1 MTLDPSALPDGL
13 PRDDEDLVFKEP
25 WEAEVF
31 ALAVRLQEQGLFTW
45 AEWAETLGD
54 VILQAQAAGDPDL
67 GDTYYQHW
75 TTALERILDRTTM
88 LAPED
93 VEHRT
98 DRWRRAYLAT
108 PHGHPVELSAAPE

>member
-1 MTLDPSALPDGL
+1 MMLDSDALPDGL
-13 PRDDEDLVFKEP
+13 PRDHEGPVFKEP

-45 AEWAETLGD
+45 EEWAQTLGD
-54 VILQAQAAGDPDL
+54 VIVQAQAAGDPDL

-75 TTALERILDRTTM
+75 TAALERILDRTTT
-88 LAPED
+88 LVPDAIER
-93 VEHRT
+93 RT

-108 PHGHPVELSAAPE
+108 PHGQPVELSAAPE